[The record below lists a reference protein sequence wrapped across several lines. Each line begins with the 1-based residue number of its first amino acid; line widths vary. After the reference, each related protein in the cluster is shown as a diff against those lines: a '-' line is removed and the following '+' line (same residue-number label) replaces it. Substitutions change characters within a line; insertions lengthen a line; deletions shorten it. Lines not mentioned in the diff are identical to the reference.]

1 MGKQKYQRYVE
12 ELFRK
17 SPVVSLNSIN
27 RITNN
32 PEYAKQLIR
41 NLLLKGRISRLA
53 KGIYTSQKNPE
64 FAVLCFKPAYLGLQD
79 ALSFHDLWEQETI
92 PVIITSRKVRMG
104 IRKIMGMNVMVKGIN
119 SKYLF
124 GFDYLPQE
132 KSHLPYSDIEKT
144 LIDFVYFKKKLN
156 KDVLKEISKRIN
168 KKKLETYLKSYPKRT
183 KKIID
188 NLLN

>member
-1 MGKQKYQRYVE
+1 
-12 ELFRK
+12 
-17 SPVVSLNSIN
+17 
-27 RITNN
+27 
-32 PEYAKQLIR
+32 
-41 NLLLKGRISRLA
+41 
-53 KGIYTSQKNPE
+53 
-64 FAVLCFKPAYLGLQD
+64 
-79 ALSFHDLWEQETI
+79 
-92 PVIITSRKVRMG
+92 MG